1 MDQQPPLPTIPT
13 SDTSITPSGEVT
25 NPSAVPTAATST
37 ATVITTAATTQR
49 AVGDS
54 HATPISK
61 GGMDESPQKTRRSSS
76 RSIKRKKFDDELVES
91 SITPATTP
99 KNARVRL
106 PSTSSTTTVPAVA
119 PTVPLTKAP
128 ASTNSTSSSS
138 TTTTSSSSTSNTI
151 TPVTT
156 VATTPPVVQAEI
168 IPPVVPIVPPPTVQK
183 RQQRPMAV
191 APKRRRHRNIHQNAV
206 KDIGRW
212 KPQDDLSLV
221 LAVQQTA
228 DLEAVHRGV
237 KFTCK
242 FTLREIE
249 DRWYALLYDPV
260 IAKIAVSAMRQLHPD
275 VIAAVHRKALFSVE
289 EEELLKKI
297 TSTSQPTEETFQE
310 LLNGHTETFL
320 LHRTARCL
328 MNHWTL
334 MKHYHLLTDQTLPH
348 LPRHEEIINFSDA
361 EELIEK
367 ETKAAIASGTLFNN
381 KNSSSISTA
390 SGSSSSTATN
400 ITSKQESDLL
410 NYELA
415 LADRKAKREIR
426 QLENEIPKWQVLV
439 DSITGVA
446 PSDFDNQ
453 TLAVLRGRLVRY
465 LMRSREIT
473 LGRSTKDSIVD
484 VDLSLE
490 GPAFKISRRQGLIK
504 LQANGDFM
512 IANTGKRPFYVDS
525 KPVLAGGN
533 CAKLNN
539 NSVVEVSGLRF
550 VFLINQDLIASVRA
564 EALKSQF

>member
-1 MDQQPPLPTIPT
+1 MDQAGLTTTVSETSSDLNTI
-13 SDTSITPSGEVT
+13 
-25 NPSAVPTAATST
+25 TST
-37 ATVITTAATTQR
+37 TGDITNNSQVRTG
-49 AVGDS
+49 AVAGAGDS
-54 HATPISK
+54 HPTASPIK
-61 GGMDESPQKTRRSSS
+61 GMDDSPQKTRRSSN

-91 SITPATTP
+91 SITPITTP
-99 KNARVRL
+99 KNTRVRL
-106 PSTSSTTTVPAVA
+106 PSTSSTTSSPAVTPA
-119 PTVPLTKAP
+119 AVPTTKA
-128 ASTNSTSSSS
+128 STSTESSSS
-138 TTTTSSSSTSNTI
+138 TNTTAPSTATV
-151 TPVTT
+151 PVIAPTVT
-156 VATTPPVVQAEI
+156 VASTPSTQVQPEIEAAPVAPI
-168 IPPVVPIVPPPTVQK
+168 IAPPPVQK
-183 RQQRPMAV
+183 RQPRPMAV
-191 APKRRRHRNIHQNAV
+191 APKRRRHRNIHQNAI

-212 KPQDDLSLV
+212 KPQDDLALV

-275 VIAAVHRKALFSVE
+275 VIASVHRKALFSIE
-289 EEELLKKI
+289 EEALLKQI
-297 TSTSQPTEETFQE
+297 QSYSQPTEETFQE
-310 LLNGHTETFL
+310 LLNNHTETFL

-328 MNHWTL
+328 MNHWTS
-334 MKHYHLLTDQTLPH
+334 MKHYHLLADQTPPLV
-348 LPRHEEIINFSDA
+348 PRQEEIINFSDA

-381 KNSSSISTA
+381 KGASTLP
-390 SGSSSSTATN
+390 SGMGGASSSSPTV
-400 ITSKQESDLL
+400 ISKQDSDLL

-426 QLENEIPKWQVLV
+426 QLENEIPKWQVMV

-473 LGRSTKDSIVD
+473 LGRSTKDSVVD

-504 LQANGDFM
+504 LHANGDFM

-550 VFLINQDLIASVRA
+550 VFLVNSDLIASVRA

>member
-1 MDQQPPLPTIPT
+1 
-13 SDTSITPSGEVT
+13 
-25 NPSAVPTAATST
+25 
-37 ATVITTAATTQR
+37 
-49 AVGDS
+49 
-54 HATPISK
+54 
-61 GGMDESPQKTRRSSS
+61 
-76 RSIKRKKFDDELVES
+76 
-91 SITPATTP
+91 
-99 KNARVRL
+99 
-106 PSTSSTTTVPAVA
+106 
-119 PTVPLTKAP
+119 
-128 ASTNSTSSSS
+128 
-138 TTTTSSSSTSNTI
+138 
-151 TPVTT
+151 
-156 VATTPPVVQAEI
+156 
-168 IPPVVPIVPPPTVQK
+168 
-183 RQQRPMAV
+183 MAV
-191 APKRRRHRNIHQNAV
+191 APKRRRHRNIHQNAI

-212 KPQDDLSLV
+212 KPQDDLALV

-275 VIAAVHRKALFSVE
+275 VIASVHRKALFSLE

-297 TSTSQPTEETFQE
+297 SSTSQPTEETFQE
-310 LLNGHTETFL
+310 LLNSHTETFL

-334 MKHYHLLTDQTLPH
+334 MKHYHLLSDQTLPH

-381 KNSSSISTA
+381 K
-390 SGSSSSTATN
+390 SSSSMSAAAGSTSAPS
-400 ITSKQESDLL
+400 ITSKQENDLL

-473 LGRSTKDSIVD
+473 LGRSTKDSVVD